1 VPIQSTL
8 LTIYSYSFVS
18 AYICAR
24 RSQNLPPTSC
34 ARLYNQH
41 YQPYQAHANCIPS
54 NSQPNTSAGG
64 LGGGRGRERPSTGAL
79 AGGGRVGGGLGSAGS
94 CREVGGES
102 VPTRGASASS
112 GRMADGDNVE
122 GGGER
127 DKSRGPVSGSLLV
140 PGTTLGVHRPHSRM
154 LMQAREEVKNARVM
168 TGLLRDSL
176 LLSHDEASARLA
188 EVS

>member
-1 VPIQSTL
+1 M
-8 LTIYSYSFVS
+8 
-18 AYICAR
+18 
-24 RSQNLPPTSC
+24 
-34 ARLYNQH
+34 
-41 YQPYQAHANCIPS
+41 
-54 NSQPNTSAGG
+54 
-64 LGGGRGRERPSTGAL
+64 
-79 AGGGRVGGGLGSAGS
+79 
-94 CREVGGES
+94 GGES

-127 DKSRGPVSGSLLV
+127 DKSLGPVSGSLLV